1 MIISLIS
8 NKVIVPYDNKQFTLI
23 VRFVILYSY
32 ERFIFMCTITATELK
47 KNLGKYMI
55 LGQTEEIEVTN
66 RGKVVFYITPERIKL
81 MDKLESLF
89 GCLPREAYYDNDIDR
104 E

>member
-1 MIISLIS
+1 
-8 NKVIVPYDNKQFTLI
+8 
-23 VRFVILYSY
+23 
-32 ERFIFMCTITATELK
+32 MCTITATELK

-81 MDKLESLF
+81 IDKVEKMF
-89 GCLPREAYYDNDIDR
+89 GTLPIEALNDKDIDR

>member
-1 MIISLIS
+1 M
-8 NKVIVPYDNKQFTLI
+8 
-23 VRFVILYSY
+23 R
-32 ERFIFMCTITATELK
+32 TITATELK

-81 MDKLESLF
+81 IDKVEKMF
-89 GCLPREAYYDNDIDR
+89 GTLPIEALNDKDIDR